1 MWTTETSVLGNGAI
15 SRCESTAV
23 SFRVCTSG
31 FPHSSSVPLPA
42 IFFFLKKINW
52 IFCSKWN
59 LLKWIETNPG
69 CAREEREEGK
79 GITQLVLFPL
89 CTSKELGFL
98 QPAHLPYGLLHTV
111 RTVFSGNIYTCM
123 EIYVWSHQGLVRTH
137 FSRSSYFDSWWNKW
151 HKWNCP
157 RWSREQQAVFTISKA
172 RKKVIE
178 EA

>member
-1 MWTTETSVLGNGAI
+1 MSHWVLHNSRFKCEQQKPPFLGTELYQDVKAQLWVS
-15 SRCESTAV
+15 ESAHL
-23 SFRVCTSG
+23 G
-31 FPHSSSVPLPA
+31 FPTLPLCPCLQ
-42 IFFFLKKINW
+42 FFFLKKINW

-123 EIYVWSHQGLVRTH
+123 EIYV
-137 FSRSSYFDSWWNKW
+137 
-151 HKWNCP
+151 
-157 RWSREQQAVFTISKA
+157 
-172 RKKVIE
+172 
-178 EA
+178 